1 MNQGVNSDKMEND
14 QALVVKSPFGI
25 EVIWHKR
32 TKFNTKMHEFRNLF
46 NNQTYLDVTIL
57 K

>member
-25 EVIWHKR
+25 EVIWHK
-32 TKFNTKMHEFRNLF
+32 EQNLI
-46 NNQTYLDVTIL
+46 QKCMTLGIYLIIKLTWM
-57 K
+57 